1 MACSG
6 INEHAEGCR
15 KQRVL
20 DRSAHTRKLMME
32 GLVPKDV
39 LSYRPVYSEEEAP
52 GYMRK
57 MGSPPGISSPL
68 HTRYNTHL
76 QGPPMIDMVGNHSPT
91 AIDRLR
97 RDAVR
102 AQQLVAYSAKIPN
115 RLSSVNYA
123 QQW

>member
-1 MACSG
+1 
-6 INEHAEGCR
+6 
-15 KQRVL
+15 
-20 DRSAHTRKLMME
+20 MMK
-32 GLVPKDV
+32 GLIPKDV
-39 LSYRPVYSEEEAP
+39 VTHKPQYCEEEEAP

-68 HTRYNTHL
+68 SRPYDNSF
-76 QGPPMIDMVGNHSPT
+76 QNPPMIDIVGSHMHSPT

-115 RLSSVNYA
+115 RFSSINYN